1 MRVPWSGDESLRTK
15 LTDNPR
21 ARFRAWR
28 KPRPVFGG
36 FFLIIG
42 GLLIGYVPLQF
53 ASELML
59 IGGAFTVVGLLFAA
73 LVSFCGV
80 GVLAKPRYSTIFGVF
95 GVAFS
100 TLSLFGA
107 LGGLFIGMLV
117 GTLGGVLSYA
127 WEPPEGYEYKEPH
140 LRFRRTEFIWQEA
153 SEFIW
158 HAGPDVES
166 TDSDTDASAADADAT
181 TDEDVT
187 DETPPVDGDD
197 DDGPPLDRPL
207 DVTAEG
213 SPESADESASPAGG
227 DSMDEAQ
234 PEGVE
239 SSDGERGESVDDTEA
254 DDDEEEFEWG
264 ETDADVVDDRFE
276 L

>member
-36 FFLIIG
+36 LFLIIG

-73 LVSFCGV
+73 LVGFCGV

-127 WEPPEGYEYKEPH
+127 WEPPEGYEYQEPY

-158 HAGPDVES
+158 HAGPNVES
-166 TDSDTDASAADADAT
+166 SGGDADDGAADGESSPDNEPADT
-181 TDEDVT
+181 PTVDEEPDEDA
-187 DETPPVDGDD
+187 
-197 DDGPPLDRPL
+197 PPLDQPL
-207 DVTAEG
+207 DVTADGDGAGE
-213 SPESADESASPAGG
+213 PASTAGD
-227 DSMDEAQ
+227 DSTGEAH

-239 SSDGERGESVDDTEA
+239 ASEDDADETADDESDG
-254 DDDEEEFEWG
+254 DEEEFDWG
-264 ETDADVVDDRFE
+264 ETDGDVIDDRFE